1 MYTLFQSISNT
12 LPQTAYLKLIDYWL
26 IFSLILPLVIFTVHM
41 AWEMQRA
48 NRDRKPNVVVG
59 PTAWSKKSRASGVQS
74 KLAIQALLILVTFL
88 FMVGYWFYAFRVYGA
103 ELN

>member
-41 AWEMQRA
+41 AWEIQRA
-48 NRDRKPNVVVG
+48 QRDQRAEVVVRQ
-59 PTAWSKKSRASGVQS
+59 TAWSKKVLARRVQS
-74 KLAIQALLILVTFL
+74 KFAVQALLILVTFL
-88 FMVGYWFYAFRVYGA
+88 FMVGYWFHAFRVYSA
-103 ELN
+103 ELS